1 MWAYVLPV
9 LFCLFIW
16 WFSTGLILYLDGLPA
31 RTFKWTFLGASV
43 VLVLAFV
50 GLATSRDLTTVAGA
64 YCAFT
69 CAVLIWGWQEVAFLL
84 GYVTGPRKTECPPLA
99 KGWRRAGHAFMAV
112 AHHEA
117 ALVVLAAGV
126 WFTLGDSPN
135 QTGWWTYLVL
145 WVMRQ
150 SAKLNVFLGVR
161 NLNEEFLPPHLK
173 YLQTYF
179 TQRPM
184 NLLFPFSVTLST
196 VAAVWL
202 WQAVG
207 QADMSTHEAAA
218 LVFAATMLSLAVL
231 EHWLLVVPMPS
242 QALWSW
248 GFASREKDRNE
259 SPPAKLRSGAVAHS
273 SASSLPQ

>member
-1 MWAYVLPV
+1 
-9 LFCLFIW
+9 
-16 WFSTGLILYLDGLPA
+16 
-31 RTFKWTFLGASV
+31 
-43 VLVLAFV
+43 
-50 GLATSRDLTTVAGA
+50 
-64 YCAFT
+64 
-69 CAVLIWGWQEVAFLL
+69 
-84 GYVTGPRKTECPPLA
+84 
-99 KGWRRAGHAFMAV
+99 
-112 AHHEA
+112 
-117 ALVVLAAGV
+117 
-126 WFTLGDSPN
+126 LGDSPN

-161 NLNEEFLPPHLK
+161 NLNEEILPPHLK

-184 NLLFPFSVTLST
+184 NLLFPFSVTIST
-196 VAAVWL
+196 VAALWL

-259 SPPAKLRSGAVAHS
+259 SPPATLRSGAVAHS